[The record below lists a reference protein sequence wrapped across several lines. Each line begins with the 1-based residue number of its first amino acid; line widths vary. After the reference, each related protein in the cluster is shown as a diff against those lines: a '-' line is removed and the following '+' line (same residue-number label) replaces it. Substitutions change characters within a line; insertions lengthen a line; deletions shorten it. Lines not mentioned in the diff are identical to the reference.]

1 MYAIR
6 RIKVWICIIM
16 YYLRWILILIKKK
29 EEEIS
34 IFKNVMNICI
44 VIYHGARVLLTPNI
58 FLLLNDW

>member
-1 MYAIR
+1 MEGYIYMYEQKCGFLMNEKMYNDYTKDAIR

-34 IFKNVMNICI
+34 IF
-44 VIYHGARVLLTPNI
+44 
-58 FLLLNDW
+58 